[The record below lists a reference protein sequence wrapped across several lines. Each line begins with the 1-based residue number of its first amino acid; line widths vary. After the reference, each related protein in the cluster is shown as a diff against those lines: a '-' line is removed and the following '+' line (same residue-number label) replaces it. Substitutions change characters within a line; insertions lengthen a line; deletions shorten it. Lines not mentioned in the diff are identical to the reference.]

1 MDEQQM
7 NCILGICCCEENCA
21 DKRRKALAEVIHHG
35 LGHGPYT
42 AAQIADF
49 MLNSFDFAEKG
60 TLEVLFKS
68 VSKLARG
75 ADYVAGV

>member
-1 MDEQQM
+1 MDEQQA

-21 DKRRKALAEVIHHG
+21 EKRRHALAAVIHAG

-49 MLNSFDFAEKG
+49 MLNTFDFAEHG
-60 TLEVLFKS
+60 TLEPLFKS
-68 VSKLARG
+68 VAKLARG
-75 ADYVAGV
+75 KAYEVGV